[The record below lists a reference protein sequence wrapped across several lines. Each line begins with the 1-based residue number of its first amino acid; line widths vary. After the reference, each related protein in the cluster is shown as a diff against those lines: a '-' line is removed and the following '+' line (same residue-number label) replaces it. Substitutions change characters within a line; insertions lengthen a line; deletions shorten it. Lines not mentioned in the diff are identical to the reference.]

1 VNAEPLFAVARSSRA
16 VLVLA
21 ALALLALPAGA
32 SARAWQP
39 PASPDAL
46 TPISPIQ
53 SGPLVF
59 PARSAPRIIVGVAP
73 GADLDA
79 VAAALRPFA
88 SSLTILRPVG
98 EIALQASNGAAVADL
113 AARDPRIAFA
123 EPDRSLHAFADPADS
138 IDVATGFP
146 FDWQYDAVQAGPA
159 LAAVGG
165 GSSTIVAVVDTGVD
179 VNQPDLAGRLLP
191 GFDATGTGGG
201 VFDNVGHG
209 TFVAGLIAMVDGN
222 GIGGK
227 GVAGNTRVLP
237 VRVSTDATNISDAAL
252 ISGITWAADNG
263 AGVINLSLGGDT
275 DDASLDRAIDY
286 AASKNVLVVASA
298 GNSNT
303 QVDQDATEYPA
314 AYVGGVT
321 GGWSIGLSVG
331 ATMPNNQ
338 VASFSTHNAE
348 VSISAPGAG
357 GTGCSFG
364 VFSTIPVSTLSTEW
378 DDTSDPCNSIFDTD
392 VTNPLLGRF
401 AYGEGTSFSAPIVSA
416 VAALA
421 RQANPALTP
430 GQLADVLRR
439 SATQTMGTG
448 WNESTGAGIV
458 NAAAAVAL
466 APTYDTLGPALSFT
480 AVPKI
485 GGVQT
490 DLTATDV
497 ASPGETPAGGL
508 SIGLEESR
516 DGVNY
521 GPYVLPGPATIHQ
534 LIGVA
539 VPIWLRATACD
550 ANHNCTQQVLGP
562 VGQLAAPIAPPP
574 SKARSTVQLRILSHK
589 HNRLKLRVAL
599 GAGAGGSAIV
609 QVESWTGKT
618 WSAFGRVSV
627 PFGKSRTITSRVRKK
642 GRYRLRA
649 HVLAG
654 NTFLAAF
661 SGPVS
666 LRLK

>member
-1 VNAEPLFAVARSSRA
+1 MNAEPLFAVARSCRA

-21 ALALLALPAGA
+21 LVAVFAVPA
-32 SARAWQP
+32 SASAQVWQP
-39 PASPDAL
+39 PAAPDAL
-46 TPISPIQ
+46 VPLAPIAG
-53 SGPLVF
+53 GPLAF
-59 PARSAPRIIVGVAP
+59 PARSAPRIIVGVAA
-73 GADLDA
+73 GADVDA

-138 IDVATGFP
+138 IDAATGIA

-165 GSSTIVAVVDTGVD
+165 GSSTVVAVVDSGVD
-179 VNQPDLAGRLLP
+179 QAQPDLAGRLLP
-191 GFDATGTGGG
+191 GFDATGTDGTI
-201 VFDNVGHG
+201 FDHVGHG

-227 GVAGNTRVLP
+227 GIAGNTQVLP
-237 VRVSTDATNISDAAL
+237 VRATVDGSFTETAL
-252 ISGITWAADNG
+252 ITGITWAADNG
-263 AGVINLSLGGDT
+263 AGVINLSLGGPT

-286 AASKNVLVVASA
+286 AASKNVLVVASS

-303 QVDQDATEYPA
+303 PDSQDETEYPA
-314 AYVGGVT
+314 AYVGGVG

-331 ATMPNNQ
+331 ATMPNGQ
-338 VASFSTHNAE
+338 VGSFSTHNAE
-348 VSISAPGAG
+348 VSIAAPGASG
-357 GTGCSFG
+357 NGCSFG
-364 VFSTIPVSTLSTEW
+364 VYSTIPVSTLTTEW
-378 DDTSDPCNSIFDTD
+378 DDTSDPCNNIFLTD
-392 VTNPLLGRF
+392 IAHPLLGRF

-439 SATQTMGTG
+439 SASQTMGTG
-448 WNESTGAGIV
+448 WNEYTGAGIV

-466 APTYDTLGPALSFT
+466 ARTYDTVGPTLAFT

-497 ASPGETPAGGL
+497 AGPGETPAGGL
-508 SIGLEESR
+508 TIGLEASR
-516 DGVNY
+516 DGITY
-521 GPYVLPGPATIHQ
+521 GPYVLPGPAPVHQ
-534 LIGVA
+534 LIGTTA
-539 VPIWLRATACD
+539 PIWLRATACD
-550 ANHNCTQQVLGP
+550 ANRNCTQQVLGA
-562 VGQLAAPIAPPP
+562 VNQLAAPVAPPP
-574 SKARSTVQLRILSHK
+574 SKAHATVQLRILSHK
-589 HNRLKLRVAL
+589 DNRLKLRVAL
-599 GAGAGGSAIV
+599 GAGATGSAIV

-618 WSAFGRVSV
+618 WSAFGRVAV
-627 PFGKSRTITSRVRKK
+627 PFGKSRTITSRVKKK

-654 NTFLAAF
+654 STFLAAF